1 MIRARLLTAAALLAI
16 LALAAAF
23 RLPRLAQRPMHAD
36 EANQAVKA
44 GRLYE
49 TGKYE
54 YDATDHHGPS
64 LYWLTLPSLFLSGAK
79 DLAGSQEVAYRIV
92 PVIFGLGLIVLI
104 LLLADGLDWP
114 AVVMAALLTA
124 ISPALVFYSRYYIQ
138 ETLLVFF
145 TLAALGCGWRYLRTH
160 GMAWILAAGAAV
172 GMMHATK
179 ETWILSAA
187 AAIGAAGLTWGWSRS
202 PEWWVRGAWYVV
214 RGTCWR
220 GSFKNRVRQFLNI
233 LAAMVTSRFFLHLL
247 AASLTACLVA
257 VAFFSMFGRN
267 WEGPWKSIY
276 AYSNY
281 FHRGSQQGEHSE
293 PWYYYLQLLFAYRPS
308 KRIFWS
314 EGFIAVL
321 ALIGGI
327 HALVCPLSSPRLP
340 LSPSP
345 PLPFSRPSFLPFSA
359 SLPRFLTFYTLLLTL
374 IYSLISYKTPWC
386 ALSFLMGMILLAGVG
401 TAAILR
407 FLPNWP
413 MKLVAAIVL
422 GIGAGHLGW
431 QAYQL
436 NFDAR
441 PLGTV
446 LKTVALKGWRAY
458 ELNFDPRYIADPL
471 NPYVYAH
478 TPPGLARLGR
488 QLDRFAQRLPEGQGL
503 WIHVVVPDNYWP
515 LPWYLRKFPADR
527 VGYWFDPAKW
537 EHDLEIKQCPLPDIL
552 ILSANVESPRLAAKL
567 AAYNDQRIESLRPG
581 VFVRLYVRNDLWPAF
596 LECQGEN

>member
-1 MIRARLLTAAALLAI
+1 MNCARVLFAAVLLAI

-54 YDATDHHGPS
+54 YDTTDHHGPS
-64 LYWLTLPSLFLSGAK
+64 LYWLTLPSLALSGAK
-79 DLAGSQEVAYRIV
+79 DLAGSREVAYRIV
-92 PVIFGLGLIVLI
+92 PVIFGLGLIVLMV
-104 LLLADGLDWP
+104 LLADGLGRP
-114 AVVMAALLTA
+114 AVAMAALLTA

-145 TLAALGCGWRYLRTH
+145 TLAALGCGWRYLRTRRLT
-160 GMAWILAAGAAV
+160 WILAAGAAV

-187 AAIGAAGLTWGWSRS
+187 AAFAAAGLTWGWSRLRDANH
-202 PEWWVRGAWYVV
+202 PPGDTVGWAEHR
-214 RGTCWR
+214 
-220 GSFKNRVRQFLNI
+220 RVPPKTLFLRSRFLFHI
-233 LAAMVTSRFFLHLL
+233 LAAV
-247 AASLTACLVA
+247 LTACLVA
-257 VAFFSMFGRN
+257 TAFFSMFGRN
-267 WEGPWKSIY
+267 WEGPWKSICAY
-276 AYSNY
+276 ANY
-281 FHRGSQQGEHSE
+281 FHRGSRQGEHSE

-314 EGFIAVL
+314 EGFIALLAVIGGVYSL
-321 ALIGGI
+321 ALSRKSDEE
-327 HALVCPLSSPRLP
+327 AATVASPRLRV
-340 LSPSP
+340 SPSP
-345 PLPFSRPSFLPFSA
+345 LLPFSPSPLLPFSA
-359 SLPRFLTFYTLLLTL
+359 SLPRFLTFYTILLTL
-374 IYSLISYKTPWC
+374 LYSVISYKTPWC

-401 TAAILR
+401 AAAIFR

-422 GIGAGHLGW
+422 AVGAGHLGW

-436 NFDAR
+436 SFNPRFVADA
-441 PLGTV
+441 
-446 LKTVALKGWRAY
+446 A
-458 ELNFDPRYIADPL
+458 

-478 TPPGLARLGR
+478 TPPGLARLGG
-488 QLDRFAQRLPEGQGL
+488 QLDRFAQRLPEGQDL

-515 LPWYLRKFPADR
+515 LPWYLRKFKEER

-537 EHDLEIKQCPLPDIL
+537 EHDLESERCPLPDIL
-552 ILSANVESPRLAAKL
+552 ILSADIESPRLAAKL

-581 VFVRLYVRNDLWPAF
+581 IFVRLYVRSELWPGF
-596 LECQGEN
+596 LACQAEETASSP